1 MGLLERVFKW
11 LTSSNNARTGKGHPD
26 LYPIDVAQ
34 LTKELNLIEEAK
46 RLGEAGIPPTDA
58 QLPSGPEAAAIQ
70 RVEKARQD
78 YVDWAVVRAGI
89 LSQDLS
95 KLCRSQDINRAR
107 QADKEFE
114 RKASALLTEKHSLLR
129 SLGEAA
135 KRSTEAL
142 GKFKVEHGLTRD
154 ATHKSG
160 AQVFF
165 NFALLLFLILVEG
178 ALNASFFAQGLD
190 TGLIGGAI
198 QAMTLA
204 ALNVLVA
211 YCFGRLVL
219 RYGVHRSVAL
229 KVLGLLGLACALAAM
244 FVIGLS
250 IAHFRDALTSE
261 MADPA
266 KTALETLL
274 NQPFQLRDFFS
285 WALFAISVFFGVAAL
300 LDGVFSGDLYPGYG
314 TISERKQQAVDDYED
329 ELNELRVELEELKNE
344 ELRVIDETLR
354 KSQSDLAVFAT
365 LLDDKRTAHLRL
377 MTALRDADNSL
388 DAVLHNFR
396 TENQVHRKGL
406 PRPNYFDT
414 SPTLRPLKLPEFET
428 SGDEAE
434 LVVHREAVDSFLAE
448 VQDIRGRIQAAFN
461 QQFDIL
467 KKLDA
472 HFPSGGA
479 DQ

>member
-1 MGLLERVFKW
+1 MGLLKRVFEW
-11 LTSSNNARTGKGHPD
+11 LTSSNNVRTGKGHPD

-46 RLGEAGIPPTDA
+46 RLGESGIPPTDA

-114 RKASALLTEKHSLLR
+114 RKASALLTEKHSLLL
-129 SLGEAA
+129 SLGDAA
-135 KRSTEAL
+135 KRSTDAL
-142 GKFKVEHGLTRD
+142 ERFKTEHGLTRD
-154 ATHKSG
+154 ATQKSG

-165 NFALLLFLILVEG
+165 NIGLLLFLIVGEG
-178 ALNASFFAQGLD
+178 TLNASFFAQGLD
-190 TGLIGGAI
+190 SGLIGGAI
-198 QAMTLA
+198 QAMMLA
-204 ALNVLVA
+204 GLNVLVA
-211 YCFGRLVL
+211 YFIGRLLV
-219 RYGVHRSVAL
+219 RYVVHRSVVL
-229 KVLGLLGLACALAAM
+229 KVLGFIGLAGALAAM
-244 FVIGLS
+244 FIIGLG

-261 MADPA
+261 MVDPS
-266 KTALETLL
+266 KTALKTLL

-285 WALFAISVFFGVAAL
+285 WALFAISVSFGFASL
-300 LDGVFSGDLYPGYG
+300 LDGVFSGDLYPGYEAA
-314 TISERKQQAVDDYED
+314 SKLKQVAVDDFED
-329 ELNELRVELEELKNE
+329 ELNELRVELEKLKNE

-406 PRPNYFDT
+406 PRPSYFDT
-414 SPTLRPLKLPEFET
+414 SPTLRPLQLPEFDT
-428 SGDEAE
+428 SGDEAALE
-434 LVVHREAVDSFLAE
+434 GHREGVDFFLAE

-467 KKLDA
+467 KKLDT
-472 HFPSGGA
+472 HFWSGVA
-479 DQ
+479 EQ

>member
-11 LTSSNNARTGKGHPD
+11 LTYSNSSRTGKGHPD

-34 LTKELNLIEEAK
+34 LTKELNLIDEAK
-46 RLGEAGIPPTDA
+46 RLGEAGIPPSDA
-58 QLPSGPEAAAIQ
+58 QTPSGPEAAAIQ

-95 KLCRSQDINRAR
+95 KLCRSQDVNRAR

-135 KRSTEAL
+135 KQSTKAL
-142 GKFKVEHGLTRD
+142 EDFKTKHGLTRD
-154 ATHKSG
+154 ATLKSG

-165 NFALLLFLILVEG
+165 NFALLFFLILVEG

-190 TGLIGGAI
+190 SGLIGGAI
-198 QAMTLA
+198 QAMILA

-211 YCFGRLVL
+211 YCFGRFVV
-219 RYGVHRSVAL
+219 RYLVHRSIAL
-229 KVLGLLGLACALAAM
+229 KMLGFIGLACSLVAM
-244 FVIGLS
+244 CAIGLG

-261 MADPA
+261 MVDPA
-266 KTALETLL
+266 QSALETLL
-274 NQPFQLRDFFS
+274 NQPFLLRDFFS
-285 WALFAISVFFGVAAL
+285 WALFAISVFFGIAAL
-300 LDGVFSGDLYPGYG
+300 VDGILSGDLYPGYG
-314 TISERKQQAVDDYED
+314 AISERKQLAVDDYED
-329 ELNELRVELEELKNE
+329 ELNELRVELEELKDE

-354 KSQSDLAVFAT
+354 KSQSDLAVFST
-365 LLDDKRTAHLRL
+365 LIDGKRTAHLRL
-377 MTALRDADNSL
+377 MTALRNADNCL

-406 PRPNYFDT
+406 ARPAYFDM
-414 SPTLRPLKLPEFET
+414 PPALRPLNLPVLET
-428 SGDEAE
+428 SMDEAE
-434 LVVHREAVDSFLAE
+434 LKGHREAVDSFLEE

-461 QQFDIL
+461 QQFDVL
-467 KKLDA
+467 KKLDT
-472 HFPSGGA
+472 HFPSGRA
-479 DQ
+479 EQ